1 MHPIRFAILLLFA
14 AVHLVHGESPAIIS
28 STPDREENL
37 GGSVELTCTFRN
49 IGNLPVQW
57 LKIDKDRAR
66 EPISLFVSDVA
77 IIPDPRFSSRSD
89 RQNGVYTLLVRNI
102 TDTDAGYYKC
112 SVVLSMETQL
122 HREIQLQ
129 VKYPPVIYD
138 NSTSTVVVPLNGS
151 TKLECFVAGHPNP
164 RVVWSR
170 ENNAL
175 LPTGELSYV
184 GNALRLPSVG
194 REHAGVYYCSADN
207 QVGTSVKKA
216 IRLVVEFA
224 PQVQV
229 ARPRV
234 GQALN
239 FNAELE
245 CRVAAEPTPLIMWKV
260 NGSQVPSNQ
269 HYRVAYHAT
278 ATEYNASVLHITS
291 VQRFQYGVYTCE
303 ASNKLGRNLATVEL
317 YETEEQEC
325 SPTCG
330 SHFWYADLR
339 LVATTSSA
347 AVLFALVRW

>member
-1 MHPIRFAILLLFA
+1 MHPIRFALLLPFA
-14 AVHLVHGESPAIIS
+14 LVVRGQTPVLIS
-28 STPDREENL
+28 ATPDTEENL
-37 GGSVELTCTFRN
+37 GGSVELSCTFHH

-57 LKIDKDRAR
+57 FKIDKDRAR
-66 EPISLFVSDVA
+66 APITLFVSEVQT
-77 IIPDPRFSSRSD
+77 IPDPRFKAHID
-89 RQNGVYTLLVRNI
+89 RQNGVYTLQVKNI
-102 TDTDAGYYKC
+102 SDTDAGFYKC
-112 SVVLSMETQL
+112 VVALSMEKQL
-122 HREIQLQ
+122 DREIRLQ

-164 RVVWSR
+164 QVVWSR

-194 REHAGVYYCSADN
+194 REHAGIYYCSADN

-229 ARPRV
+229 PRSRV
-234 GQALN
+234 GQALT
-239 FNAELE
+239 FDAELE
-245 CRVAAEPTPLIMWKV
+245 CRVAAEPVALIEWKV
-260 NGSQVPSNQ
+260 NGSRVPSNQ

-278 ATEYNASVLHITS
+278 AAEYNSSVLHLIS

-303 ASNKLGRNLATVEL
+303 ASNKYGRGQATVEF
-317 YETEEQEC
+317 YETDEQEC
-325 SPTCG
+325 STTCG
-330 SHFWYADLR
+330 SHFWFADLR
-339 LVATTSSA
+339 LVATTSSL
-347 AVLFALVRW
+347 AVFFAMVRW